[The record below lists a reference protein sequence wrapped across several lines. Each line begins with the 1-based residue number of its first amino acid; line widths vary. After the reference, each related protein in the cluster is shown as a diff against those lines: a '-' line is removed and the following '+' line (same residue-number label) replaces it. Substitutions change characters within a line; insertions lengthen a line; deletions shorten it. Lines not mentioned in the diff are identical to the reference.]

1 VTPGLASLG
10 DAVDPPS
17 GGADGAL
24 GGPVT
29 AHLSRFNAE
38 QLAAIERAIAKCL
51 QVNSEHLAAHG
62 FSVMR
67 ESDDSFRV
75 TWEASAAI
83 PITEFQLLVEAATQG
98 YEPTSWRPL
107 LKLPP
112 PHGPAEVSPRRPR
125 RSRRRDPISPAASDD
140 D

>member
-1 VTPGLASLG
+1 VTPGLVSLG
-10 DAVDPPS
+10 DAVGAPS
-17 GGADGAL
+17 GGDEGEL
-24 GGPVT
+24 GGPAA

-38 QLAAIERAIAKCL
+38 QLAAIELAIAECL

-67 ESDDSFRV
+67 ETDDSFRV

-83 PITEFQLLVEAATQG
+83 PIAEFQLLVEAATQG
-98 YEPTSWRPL
+98 HEPTSWRPL

-112 PHGPAEVSPRRPR
+112 PRGPATDSPRRRR
-125 RSRRRDPISPAASDD
+125 RSRRRDATSSAASDD
-140 D
+140 S

>member
-1 VTPGLASLG
+1 MIGEGG
-10 DAVDPPS
+10 DVDAPS
-17 GGADGAL
+17 GRDQTEL
-24 GGPVT
+24 GPTT

-38 QLAAIERAIAKCL
+38 QLDAIERAIADCL

-98 YEPTSWRPL
+98 YEPPSWRPL

-112 PHGPAEVSPRRPR
+112 PRGPATVSPRRGR
-125 RSRRRDPISPAASDD
+125 RSRPRDATSP
-140 D
+140 